1 MNKDGVPED
10 LTKAAE
16 AKVQIITDNF
26 SAKADKHIE
35 QKEKEIMTV

>member
-1 MNKDGVPED
+1 
-10 LTKAAE
+10 
-16 AKVQIITDNF
+16 VQAMIDNY